1 MIVNS
6 KRAKRNEILKGR
18 GNVHIAFIANT
29 EGRNEKSL
37 SKEIATKYWPEIANI
52 GVCRMGTVI
61 EKEVEGIHFYGLVCY
76 SLERGFI
83 DGAENICKCLD
94 KISTDETIFL
104 EVSGEFSGHAFFEI
118 RNGIEKSQ
126 KKVIIYKVS
135 ENKM

>member
-1 MIVNS
+1 MIINS
-6 KRAKRNEILKGR
+6 KRVKRNDILKGR

-37 SKEIATKYWPEIANI
+37 SKEIATKYWSEIANI
-52 GVCRMGTVI
+52 GVCEIGTVI

-76 SLERGFI
+76 SLERGFV
-83 DGAENICKCLD
+83 DGAENITKCLD
-94 KISTDETIFL
+94 KISTDEPIYL
-104 EVSGEFSGHAFFEI
+104 EVSGAFSGHAFFSI

-135 ENKM
+135 EK

>member
-1 MIVNS
+1 MIINS
-6 KRAKRNEILKGR
+6 KRVKRNDILKGR

-52 GVCRMGTVI
+52 GVCEIGTVI

-76 SLERGFI
+76 SLERGFV
-83 DGAENICKCLD
+83 DENITKCLD
-94 KISTDETIFL
+94 KISTDEPIYL
-104 EVSGEFSGHAFFEI
+104 EVSGAFSGHAFFSI

-135 ENKM
+135 EK